1 MLQGH
6 RATIESSAHSRH
18 HHWLFDGNKWVNKAY
33 DFHRTCTG
41 YVTFLVTDFTAIT
54 VNVCALFTRVTF

>member
-1 MLQGH
+1 MQQAH
-6 RATIESSAHSRH
+6 RATIESSVRSWHYYR
-18 HHWLFDGNKWVNKAY
+18 LFDGNKWVNKAY